1 MLVRIKINSEG
12 GKQMKRELLE
22 KYAYLLVKVGLDV
35 QPGQKVI
42 IEAPVETYDFARMV
56 TKAAYQQKAGEVVV
70 HYTDASLS
78 KFNAL
83 NMEASEVAA
92 VQEWEKQ
99 SLSHYLDEGACSLLF
114 ASPNPHLMD
123 DLNGEQAHAIQ
134 THTNDKRN
142 IIRSKIASDGI
153 QWCIAAVPNQPWA
166 EAVMPN
172 VDKAIVLDKFW
183 EQILKL
189 VYVDERHD
197 PVETWYQN
205 RVRKGELQ
213 QKLTDLHLDR
223 LHISSSNGTDIEIGL
238 HEDCS
243 FGRRYE
249 KPEGRPD
256 NVCNIPTEEICT
268 TPDKWRT
275 NGKVVSARPLL
286 IGGKIIDHFEVTF
299 KDGRVT
305 DCKAEIGEDLLKAT
319 IETDEGAHYL
329 GEVAFVPY
337 HSPISLSGYV
347 YYNTLI
353 DENASCHLALGRG
366 FPHAVGA
373 DAVDKKS
380 WEKKHV
386 NDSVIH
392 IDFMIGTADT
402 KIIGYTKDG
411 KEIAIF
417 VDGDFAL

>member
-1 MLVRIKINSEG
+1 
-12 GKQMKRELLE
+12 MKKESLE
-22 KYAYLLVKVGLDV
+22 KYAHLLVRVGLDV

-42 IEAPVETYDFARMV
+42 IEAPVETYEFARMV
-56 TKAAYQQKAGEVVV
+56 SEMAYREKAGEVVV
-70 HYTDASLS
+70 HYTDSTLA
-78 KFNAL
+78 KINAL
-83 NMEASEVAA
+83 NRPLEEVAL
-92 VQEWEKQ
+92 VEEWEKM
-99 SLSHYLDEGACSLLF
+99 SLSHYLEEGACSLLF
-114 ASPNPHLMD
+114 TSPNPHLMD
-123 DLNGEQAHAIQ
+123 DLASQRAHAIQ

-153 QWCIAAVPNQPWA
+153 QWCIAAVPNQVWA
-166 EAVMPN
+166 EAVMPE
-172 VDKAIVLDKFW
+172 VPKEEVLDLFW
-183 EQILKL
+183 TQILKL
-189 VYVDERHD
+189 VYVDETND
-197 PVETWYQN
+197 PVQVWQEN

-223 LHISSSNGTDIEIGL
+223 VHITSSNGTDVKIGL

-243 FGRRYE
+243 FGHRYV

-275 NGKVVSARPLL
+275 NGKVVSSRPLL
-286 IGGKIIDHFEVTF
+286 IGGKVIDGFEVTF
-299 KDGRVT
+299 KDGRVV
-305 DCKAEIGEDLLKAT
+305 DCKAEVGEALLKAT
-319 IETDEGAHYL
+319 IDSDEGAHYL

-347 YYNTLI
+347 YYDTLI

-366 FPHAVGA
+366 FPGAVGA
-373 DAVDKKS
+373 SPVDKTT
-380 WEKKHV
+380 WEAKHV

-392 IDFMIGTADT
+392 IDFMIGTIDT
-402 KIIGYTKDG
+402 EITGYTKDG
-411 KEIAIF
+411 QEVAIF